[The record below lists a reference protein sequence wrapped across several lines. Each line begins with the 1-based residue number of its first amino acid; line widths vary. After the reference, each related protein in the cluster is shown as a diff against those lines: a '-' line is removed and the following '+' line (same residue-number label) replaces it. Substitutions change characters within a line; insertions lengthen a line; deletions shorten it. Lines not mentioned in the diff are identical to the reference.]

1 MDDSI
6 AYCAFLPKEKTPTL
20 REQEIQFIKENGLE
34 AFCHALML
42 TALLTDPEYLRAQ
55 IIFLNK
61 S

>member
-1 MDDSI
+1 MDSN
-6 AYCAFLPKEKTPTL
+6 AYCAFLPKEKTTL
-20 REQEIQFIKENGLE
+20 REQEIQFIQENGLE